1 MRQLRKGKNTMLY
14 DVYEISMYGVYIERI
29 YQPSEPMY
37 DTTAL
42 IKIIKER
49 INTQHGAGKVTVK
62 SIGQVENVGG
72 EPPKI

>member
-1 MRQLRKGKNTMLY
+1 MLY
-14 DVYEISMYGVYIERI
+14 DVYEISLEGAVVERI

-42 IKIIKER
+42 IKIIKTR
-49 INTQHGAGKVTVK
+49 INTQLGEGEVTVK
-62 SIGQVENVGG
+62 SIGQVENIGG